1 MTPPDNDDGRDPLDE
16 LFPELA
22 KPAPKAKRIDPGR
35 AALIAYQAPEN
46 RQALAE
52 YFAKA
57 DAAKARGRAA
67 NASGRE
73 GESWVEDHHAVA
85 IERGI
90 AVQIDH
96 VGPPTEPHIVG
107 GRSQFD
113 RRGRLIVVVVGT
125 APPDYIGCLADGR
138 FFAAEA
144 KKRGGRL
151 HAPLTEEELE
161 RGVDDP
167 DAIAPHQAAY
177 LDAVTAGGGLA
188 LAVPT
193 FVRRRGGRPYEI
205 RVAAPWRVV
214 VARWRSPRGG
224 RPGVGPE
231 DLEDFIVDPRSDC
244 YLLPFCEAA

>member
-1 MTPPDNDDGRDPLDE
+1 MTPDNDDGRDPLDE

-22 KPAPKAKRIDPGR
+22 KPAPRPKRIDPGR
-35 AALIAYQAPEN
+35 AALLRFQAPEN
-46 RQALAE
+46 RAALEE

-57 DAAKARGRAA
+57 DAAKATGRAA
-67 NASGRE
+67 HAAGRE
-73 GESWVEDHHAVA
+73 GESWVDEHHAVA

-90 AVQIDH
+90 AAQIDH
-96 VGPPTEPHIVG
+96 VGPPTEPHIVD
-107 GRSQFD
+107 GRSHFD
-113 RRGRLIVVVVGT
+113 RRGRLVVVVVGV
-125 APPDYIGCLADGR
+125 APPDYVGCLSDGR

-144 KKRGGRL
+144 KHRHARL
-151 HAPLTEEELE
+151 NAPLTDDEIR
-161 RGVDDP
+161 RGVP
-167 DAIAPHQAAY
+167 DRNAIARHQAAY
-177 LDAVTAGGGLA
+177 LDRVTAAGGLA

-193 FVRRRGGRPYEI
+193 YVRERNGRPYEV

-244 YLLPFCEAA
+244 YLAPFCEAA

>member
-1 MTPPDNDDGRDPLDE
+1 MTPDNDDGRDPLDE

-22 KPAPKAKRIDPGR
+22 KRAPKPPRIDPGR

-46 RQALAE
+46 RQAVEE
-52 YFAKA
+52 YFRKA
-57 DAAKARGRAA
+57 DAAKASGRAA
-67 NASGRE
+67 HAAGRK
-73 GESWVEDHHAVA
+73 GETWVDKHHVAA
-85 IERGI
+85 IERGL

-96 VGPPTEPHIVG
+96 VGPPTEPDLVD
-107 GRSQFD
+107 GRSHFD
-113 RRGRLIVVVVGT
+113 RRGRLVVVVVGV
-125 APPDYIGCLADGR
+125 APPDYIGCLAGGR

-144 KKRGGRL
+144 KHRRARL
-151 HAPLTEEELE
+151 NAPLTDEEIR
-161 RGVDDP
+161 RGVP
-167 DAIAPHQAAY
+167 DRNAVPRHQAEY
-177 LDAVTAGGGLA
+177 LDRVTAAGGLA

-193 FVRRRGGRPYEI
+193 FVRTSGGRSYEV

-244 YLLPFCEAA
+244 YLAPFCEAA